1 MNREVHVRFSEGL
14 AVRFR
19 WATRRYLS
27 VRWHTQ
33 ASRKQARYLESHHL
47 TIGVSTTTI
56 PPKPGIAY
64 LLCQK

>member
-1 MNREVHVRFSEGL
+1 MKPEASLLLRLYEGC
-14 AVRFR
+14 ADFG
-19 WATRRYLS
+19 YLS

-47 TIGVSTTTI
+47 TIGVSTTSI

-64 LLCQK
+64 LLCHK